1 MIAGQNVQSA
11 AGRTRAALPRVVRT
25 GLRLA
30 GAAIVAAAL
39 LAAPAAPLRAAHAA
53 DAAPPSGP
61 AATGDVARG
70 RYIAHSVAM
79 CVQCHTPRNADG
91 TLDETRLFQG
101 AAIPVESPFRGQEWA
116 FQAPAIAGLAGF
128 NEEDE
133 LSLLTTGHRRD
144 GKMPKPPMPP
154 FRLSPEDARAVIAYL
169 RSLRP

>member
-11 AGRTRAALPRVVRT
+11 AARTRPTLPR
-25 GLRLA
+25 
-30 GAAIVAAAL
+30 GAAGLLAAAL
-39 LAAPAAPLRAAHAA
+39 LAMIACPPPDARGEEAAPA
-53 DAAPPSGP
+53 GGI

-70 RYIAHSVAM
+70 RYLTHSVAM

-91 TLDETRLFQG
+91 TLDETRIFQG

-116 FQAPAIAGLAGF
+116 IQAPAIAGLAGF

-144 GKMPKPPMPP
+144 GHVPKPPMPP
-154 FRLSPEDARAVIAYL
+154 FRLSNEDARAVIAYL